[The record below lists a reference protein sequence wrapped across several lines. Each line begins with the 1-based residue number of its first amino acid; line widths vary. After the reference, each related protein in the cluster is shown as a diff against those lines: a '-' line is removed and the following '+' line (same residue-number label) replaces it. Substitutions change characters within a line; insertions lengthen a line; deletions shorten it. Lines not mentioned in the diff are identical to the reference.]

1 MSWNRTT
8 EVEGANKKPAQ
19 GDKGG
24 VRVLL
29 IGLAVVALGGIAA
42 WWLISG
48 DGAAVSSKSP
58 YRGEPRLIKEVKPA
72 AAPTNK
78 VDVVQPK
85 PKDPHEGMRQASNG
99 VWHPTNRP
107 YRAGSK
113 YSHAVRTN
121 MASRIRAK
129 NALHKNA
136 VEQVLLQIFTCEV
149 GDMPW
154 ALPAAL
160 PEEEMKRLTEILISK
175 NEIRDTDSETAIYGK
190 EVLAAAKKEMMKF
203 IKDGGEPE
211 DFIVHYHDELEKAFY
226 ARRDAEDYVKEM
238 LDNKEDPK
246 IIEALIEKTNER
258 FAEKGIKPISAPA
271 ELNNLLEDQK

>member
-8 EVEGANKKPAQ
+8 QAEGANSKPAQ
-19 GDKGG
+19 TSKGG

-29 IGLAVVALGGIAA
+29 VGLAVVALGGIAA
-42 WWLISG
+42 WCLLSDSG
-48 DGAAVSSKSP
+48 SHKATRTAQQKNG
-58 YRGEPRLIKEVKPA
+58 LIKEVKPA
-72 AAPTNK
+72 AAPTNR
-78 VDVVQPK
+78 VEVVQPK

-113 YSHAVRTN
+113 YTHAVRTN

-129 NALHKNA
+129 NSLHKNA

-175 NEIRDTDSETAIYGK
+175 NEIKDTDSETAVYGK
-190 EVLAAAKKEMMKF
+190 EVLAAAKKEMMQF

-226 ARRDAEDYVKEM
+226 AREDAREYVKEM

-246 IIEALIEKTNER
+246 IIEALIEKTNEK
-258 FAEKGIKPISAPA
+258 FAAKGIKPIEVPA
-271 ELNNLLEDQK
+271 ELNNLLED

>member
-8 EVEGANKKPAQ
+8 QAEGANRKPAQ
-19 GDKGG
+19 TSKGG
-24 VRVLL
+24 VRILL
-29 IGLAVVALGGIAA
+29 VGLAVVALGGIAA
-42 WWLISG
+42 WYLLSDSG
-48 DGAAVSSKSP
+48 SHKATRTAPQKNG
-58 YRGEPRLIKEVKPA
+58 LIKEVKPA
-72 AAPTNK
+72 IAPTNR
-78 VDVVQPK
+78 VEAVQPK

-129 NALHKNA
+129 KSLHKNA

-160 PEEEMKRLTEILISK
+160 PEEEMKRLVEILISK
-175 NEIRDTDSETAIYGK
+175 DEIKETDSETAAWGK
-190 EVLAAAKKEMMKF
+190 EVLAHAKKEMMQF

-226 ARRDAEDYVKEM
+226 ARKDAEDYVKEM

-271 ELNNLLEDQK
+271 ELNNLLED